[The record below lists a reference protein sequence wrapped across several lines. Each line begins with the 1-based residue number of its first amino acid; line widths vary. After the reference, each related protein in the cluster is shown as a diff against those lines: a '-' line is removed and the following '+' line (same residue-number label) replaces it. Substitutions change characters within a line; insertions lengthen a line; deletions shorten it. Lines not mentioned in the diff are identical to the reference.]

1 MLRLDSLLAQA
12 IVDRTMQIIR
22 SNVNV
27 MDDRGII
34 IASGDPARIGS
45 HHEGALLVLAQ
56 GRTVEIDESL
66 ASRLHDARPGINLP
80 LRAEGRIVGVVGLSG
95 APDAVRQ
102 YAELLRMA
110 AETMLEQ
117 ARLMQYLARDARLR
131 EELVLQLIGAVA
143 ATPARDDWARGL
155 GVDLALSRV
164 AVVIEIDA
172 GTLEVDAVLAEQQRL
187 HTLLATMER
196 NNLIAPVSL
205 RELVLLVP
213 ALDPHGKWSL
223 AAHRKKIDTLHAR
236 LREGSDFGIRLALG
250 GHFTGPQG
258 VAQSYR
264 SARATLKAGK
274 QRQPDASTHY
284 YADLTLPVLLAGLGE
299 GWQADELHR
308 PLDLLAA
315 HDRRGQLRHT
325 LAVWFAHH
333 MKSTATAQ
341 ALHLHRNTLD
351 YRLNRVAEITGLDL
365 DRLDDCLLLYIA
377 LQLGNDMDTAR

>member
-1 MLRLDSLLAQA
+1 MLQLDSRLAQT

-34 IASGDPARIGS
+34 IASGERGRIGAQ
-45 HHEGALLVLAQ
+45 HEGALLVLGQ
-56 GRTVEIDESL
+56 GRTVEIDEAM
-66 ASRLHDARPGINLP
+66 ASGLHDARPGINLP
-80 LRAEGRIVGVVGLSG
+80 LRAEGRIVGVVGLTG

-131 EELVLQLIGAVA
+131 EELVLQLIGAA
-143 ATPARDDWARGL
+143 AVTPAVDDWARGL
-155 GVDLALSRV
+155 GVDPALARV

-172 GTLEVDAVLAEQQRL
+172 ATLAVEAALAERQRL
-187 HTLLATMER
+187 QSLLAASGPDP
-196 NNLIAPVSL
+196 LIAAVSP
-205 RELVLLVP
+205 RELVVLVP
-213 ALDPHGKWSL
+213 ALDAHGKWSL
-223 AAHRKKIDTLHAR
+223 AAQRKRVAALHAR
-236 LREGSDFGIRLALG
+236 LREGSDIGIRLALG
-250 GHFTGPQG
+250 GHFSDPHA

-264 SARATLKAGK
+264 SARAALDAG
-274 QRQPDASTHY
+274 RRREPDAPTHC

-299 GWQADELHR
+299 GWQADELRR
-308 PLDLLAA
+308 PLARLAA
-315 HDRRGQLRHT
+315 QDRRGQLRRT

-333 MKSTATAQ
+333 MKGTATAQ

-351 YRLNRVAEITGLDL
+351 YRLNRVAAITGLDL

-377 LQLGNDMDTAR
+377 LQLAHEVDQP